1 MIYENI
7 EKLCGKRGISVKA
20 LESAAGLGNG
30 TIGKWKN
37 PSYSPSLAS
46 LQKVSN
52 ALGVSISTLLKEP
65 KKE

>member
-7 EKLCGKRGISVKA
+7 EKLCAKRGISVKA

-37 PSYSPSLAS
+37 LSYSPSLLS
-46 LQKVSN
+46 LQKIAN
-52 ALGVSISTLLKEP
+52 ALGVTVQTLLRERKE
-65 KKE
+65 

>member
-7 EKLCGKRGISVKA
+7 EKLCAKRGISVKA

-37 PSYSPSLAS
+37 PSYSPSLLS
-46 LQKVSN
+46 LQKIAN
-52 ALGVSISTLLKEP
+52 ALGVTVQTLLREMKE
-65 KKE
+65 

>member
-7 EKLCGKRGISVKA
+7 EKLCAKRGISVKA

-37 PSYSPSLAS
+37 PSYSPSLLS
-46 LQKVSN
+46 LQKIAN
-52 ALGVSISTLLKEP
+52 ALGVTVQTLLRERKE
-65 KKE
+65 

>member
-7 EKLCGKRGISVKA
+7 EKLCAKRGISVKA

-37 PSYSPSLAS
+37 PSYSPSLLS
-46 LQKVSN
+46 LQKIAN
-52 ALGVSISTLLKEP
+52 ALGVTVQTLLKER
-65 KKE
+65 KE

>member
-7 EKLCGKRGISVKA
+7 EKLCAKIGISVKA

-37 PSYSPSLAS
+37 PSYSPSLLS
-46 LQKVSN
+46 LQKIAN
-52 ALGVSISTLLKEP
+52 ALGVTVQTLLRERKE
-65 KKE
+65 